1 MNLLLINMLKLR
13 CLINTRKFI
22 IILILIIPNKSY
34 ADTPIIAI
42 ASNLTAPM
50 TEIVSRFKIETGE
63 TIRLSFGSSG
73 NLARQIIQGAP
84 YDLFI
89 SAGIEYVDFLSEH
102 GAPIKSTSEY
112 IYGDIGFYIP
122 KDSTINNSVTFNSL
136 VHALNFNSYRKIAF
150 ANPEHAP
157 YGIAA
162 LQALV
167 NAGLW
172 AVEKDHLLLAES
184 VSQVVPF
191 AMSGNVDIAII
202 PYSFM
207 QQTNLNSQGSYFPIP
222 TSWYSRISQYIV
234 EFNNTSEISQKF
246 RDYLDRET
254 AQNIFMQHGYHHIG
268 NE

>member
-1 MNLLLINMLKLR
+1 MREL
-13 CLINTRKFI
+13 I
-22 IILILIIPNKSY
+22 IILILIVPNQSF
-34 ADTPIIAI
+34 ADTPIFAI

-50 TEIVSRFKIETGE
+50 TEIVNQFKIETGE
-63 TIRLSFGSSG
+63 AIRLSFGSSG

-84 YDLFI
+84 YELFI
-89 SAGIEYVDFLSEH
+89 SAGQEYIDFLSEH

-122 KDSTINNSVTFNSL
+122 NDSTINNATTFNSIIY
-136 VHALNFNSYRKIAF
+136 ALNFNSYRKIAI

-162 LQALV
+162 LQALI

-184 VSQVVPF
+184 VSHVVPY
-191 AMSGNVDIAII
+191 ALSGNVDIAII
-202 PYSFM
+202 PYSFIL
-207 QQTNLNSQGSYFPIP
+207 QNNLNSQGKYFPIP
-222 TSWYSRISQYIV
+222 TSWYIRISQYIV
-234 EFNNTSEISQKF
+234 EFNGASQVSLKFKEYLELETTKNTLLQ
-246 RDYLDRET
+246 Y
-254 AQNIFMQHGYHHIG
+254 GYHHIG